1 MLKARPDRK
10 NPPPSSDE
18 MSAAMI
24 GSRSV
29 DRIRAAVKSTANAVH
44 MSAPAEEHHPSKKT
58 LQQGSHPHMPLCF
71 AIPSGQ
77 HACVQWVEDGHL
89 NIFKWDPVSLQLRTS
104 GHKGRPVTLSNF
116 GGPERHLGKG

>member
-1 MLKARPDRK
+1 MPTR
-10 NPPPSSDE
+10 
-18 MSAAMI
+18 MI

-71 AIPSGQ
+71 VVPSGEY
-77 HACVQWVEDGHL
+77 ACVQWVEILCRRGGRGDTVSAYPHHQGIGEPDDG
-89 NIFKWDPVSLQLRTS
+89 Q
-104 GHKGRPVTLSNF
+104 SNQ
-116 GGPERHLGKG
+116 PTRRNAC

>member
-1 MLKARPDRK
+1 MPTR
-10 NPPPSSDE
+10 
-18 MSAAMI
+18 MI

-71 AIPSGQ
+71 VVPSGK
-77 HACVQWVEDGHL
+77 HVCDLWVVERRRSAPACGARNQCRSAAREVERG
-89 NIFKWDPVSLQLRTS
+89 NGMGSTQP
-104 GHKGRPVTLSNF
+104 
-116 GGPERHLGKG
+116 

>member
-1 MLKARPDRK
+1 MPTR
-10 NPPPSSDE
+10 
-18 MSAAMI
+18 MI

-71 AIPSGQ
+71 VVPSGK
-77 HACVQWVEDGHL
+77 HVCDLWVE
-89 NIFKWDPVSLQLRTS
+89 S
-104 GHKGRPVTLSNF
+104 GKAH
-116 GGPERHLGKG
+116 